1 MVYRIETLCQSLLD
15 RWHVATLHDYALLIA
30 VIVTAGWLFS
40 RFAER
45 RAGAY

>member
-1 MVYRIETLCQSLLD
+1 MFYRIETFCQSLLD

-30 VIVTAGWLFS
+30 VIVTTGWLLG